1 MQARTKT
8 VTFRRRTLNRKC
20 SEGALI
26 VRPPVGGLDAD
37 YMGPGLYCLNRPN
50 SSLQTTLFSHIFTH
64 ALVHFNLR
72 YITCHSSIFH
82 PTGS

>member
-1 MQARTKT
+1 MNGGRRRRRSRVQARTKT

-37 YMGPGLYCLNRPN
+37 YMGPGLYGPPRKRP
-50 SSLQTTLFSHIFTH
+50 
-64 ALVHFNLR
+64 
-72 YITCHSSIFH
+72 
-82 PTGS
+82 